1 MSKDSTFYPAF
12 KSGKSISA
20 TATSA
25 RVALDT
31 ETGSVVPTNTGTEL
45 CYVCFGDSTVVATS
59 ADYPLI
65 GGTQVSL
72 GRDPRATHAAAICP
86 GGTSTVLLISG
97 EGQ

>member
-1 MSKDSTFYPAF
+1 MATISTFYPAF

-25 RVALDT
+25 RVALGT
-31 ETGSVVPTNTGTEL
+31 QTGSIVPTNTGTEL
-45 CYVCFGDSTVVATS
+45 CYVCFGDENVEATA

-72 GRDPRATHAAAICP
+72 GRDPRATHAAVICP